1 MTLLHSPIPRISSVN
16 LEFKMNWISLIFFQ
30 FLFIIFNISFFL
42 ASITDDLFHTFI
54 INPEFLFQFR
64 IWPAVLRQSTY
75 GTIKFGIYYT
85 LKNWIDHP
93 DVEDMMTN
101 IFCGVIAGS
110 ISSAIANPTDVL
122 KVRMQA
128 CSTSLQKKGMFECFG
143 DVYRQEGLSGL
154 WRVSSNANIKFL
166 SVQ

>member
-1 MTLLHSPIPRISSVN
+1 MYKNHKFRFS
-16 LEFKMNWISLIFFQ
+16 
-30 FLFIIFNISFFL
+30 
-42 ASITDDLFHTFI
+42 
-54 INPEFLFQFR
+54 FQFR

-154 WRVSSNANIKFL
+154 WRVSSNDNFILISTTINIYLFIYLGGRSNSSKSCSDHCRRVTYL
-166 SVQ
+166 WYLQAPVDTK